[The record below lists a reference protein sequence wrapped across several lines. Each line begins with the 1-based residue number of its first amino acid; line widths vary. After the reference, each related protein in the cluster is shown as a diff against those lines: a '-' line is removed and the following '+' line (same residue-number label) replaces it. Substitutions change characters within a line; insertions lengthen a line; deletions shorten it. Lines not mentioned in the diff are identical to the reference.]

1 MNAPTRAALA
11 ADSLPMRI
19 KDFYERV
26 SVEREAAL
34 ELLPELYAPEI
45 RFVNPVVDETG
56 LVTFEAYWRKALKQ
70 YKRFVFTG
78 LEVMGDEN
86 VFTLTYSMEVRF
98 AFGPTFTNA
107 MSTDCHARDGKVVYC
122 RDYFDPLGTL
132 VSPSK
137 LATWVYKKVFGL
149 LVA

>member
-1 MNAPTRAALA
+1 MPAPACPAPG
-11 ADSLPMRI
+11 SLPLRI

-34 ELLPELYAPEI
+34 EELPALYAPEV

-56 LVTFEAYWRKALKQ
+56 LVTFEAYWKKALRL
-70 YKRFVFTG
+70 YKRFVFRD
-78 LEVMGDEN
+78 LQVVGDDAL
-86 VFTLTYSMEVRF
+86 FTLTYTMEVRF
-98 AFGPTFTNA
+98 ALGPVFVNA
-107 MSTDCHARDGKVVYC
+107 MSTDCHGRDGRVVYC

-132 VSPSK
+132 VSPFPVANW
-137 LATWVYKKVFGL
+137 LYKKLFGL

>member
-1 MNAPTRAALA
+1 MPAPT
-11 ADSLPMRI
+11 LPMRI

-34 ELLPELYAPEI
+34 EDLPKLYAPEV

-56 LVTFEAYWRKALKQ
+56 LVTFEEYWKKALRQ
-70 YKRFVFTG
+70 YKRFVFKD
-78 LEVMGDEN
+78 LEVVGDDAL
-86 VFTLTYSMEVRF
+86 FTLTYTMEVRF
-98 AFGPTFTNA
+98 AVGPVFVNA
-107 MSTDCHARDGKVVYC
+107 MSTDCHGRDGKVVFC

-132 VSPSK
+132 VSPFPVASW
-137 LATWVYKKVFGL
+137 LYKKIFGL

>member
-1 MNAPTRAALA
+1 MPAPT
-11 ADSLPMRI
+11 LPMRI

-34 ELLPELYAPEI
+34 EDLPKLYAPEV

-56 LVTFEAYWRKALKQ
+56 LVTFEAYWKKALRQ
-70 YKRFVFTG
+70 YKRFVFKD
-78 LEVMGDEN
+78 LEVVGDDAL
-86 VFTLTYSMEVRF
+86 FTLTYTMEVRF
-98 AFGPTFTNA
+98 AVGPVFVNA
-107 MSTDCHARDGKVVYC
+107 MSTDCHGRGGKVVFC

-132 VSPSK
+132 VSPFPVASW
-137 LATWVYKKVFGL
+137 LYKKVFGL

>member
-1 MNAPTRAALA
+1 MPAPT
-11 ADSLPMRI
+11 LPMRI

-34 ELLPELYAPEI
+34 EDLPKLYAPEV

-56 LVTFEAYWRKALKQ
+56 LVTFEAYWKKALRQ
-70 YKRFVFTG
+70 YKRFVFKD
-78 LEVMGDEN
+78 LEVVGDDAL
-86 VFTLTYSMEVRF
+86 FTLTYTMEVRF
-98 AFGPTFTNA
+98 AVGPVFVNA
-107 MSTDCHARDGKVVYC
+107 MSTDCHGRDGKVVFC

-132 VSPSK
+132 VSPFPVASW
-137 LATWVYKKVFGL
+137 LYKKVFGL